1 MAYAYGPQGQIMSAS
16 QAQGRNTN
24 AIMAGWVD
32 RGPWQYWDT
41 VTATSAATATTA
53 FPALPLLTQYGVF
66 SAPINAQNP
75 LFPGGVKTKLLTNMQ
90 QAGTFPPPKC
100 LLLMQLGFY
109 FSSRMLKV
117 DIDAVLDNCYME
129 FRIDDKIFH
138 EGQLWEFPPGVGL
151 SGVTTQTGV
160 GVFTNGLPAPCY
172 GRRYMDW
179 SKYIAPLQLFSLVI
193 NFPGTPPTMDPN
205 GPGLYMPVIMDGLT
219 DRSVQ

>member
-1 MAYAYGPQGQIMSAS
+1 MAYAYGPQGQIMNAS

-41 VTATSAATATTA
+41 VTGNAAT
-53 FPALPLLTQYGVF
+53 PLLTQYGVF
-66 SAPINAQNP
+66 SVPINGQNP
-75 LFPGGVKTKLLTNMQ
+75 LPPGGVKTKLLTNLQ
-90 QAGTFPPPKC
+90 LGGQFPPPKC

-109 FSSRMLKV
+109 FSSRMVKADTDL
-117 DIDAVLDNCYME
+117 VLDNCWME

-138 EGQLWEFPPGVGL
+138 EGQLWEFPPGAGL
-151 SGVTTQTGV
+151 TGVSQQTGV
-160 GVFTNGLPAPCY
+160 GVFTNGMPAPCY

-193 NFPGTPPTMDPN
+193 NFPGTPPTMDAN
-205 GPGLYMPVIMDGLT
+205 GIGLYMPVVMDGLT